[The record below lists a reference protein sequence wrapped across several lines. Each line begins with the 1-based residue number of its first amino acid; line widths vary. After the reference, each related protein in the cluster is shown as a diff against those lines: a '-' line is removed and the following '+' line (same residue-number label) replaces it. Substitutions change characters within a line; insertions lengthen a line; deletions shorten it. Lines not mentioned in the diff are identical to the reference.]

1 MGKTSIGTYWRP
13 TLRYAKVS
21 LKYYKWGTINCVKC
35 WFNRNAVGTLIE
47 NPIILM
53 ERHHSVCITF
63 KNTIIFNEFKVNKQM
78 NLSEEK
84 GSVQRVS
91 IGKNR
96 LLKRNLHRGTEW

>member
-1 MGKTSIGTYWRP
+1 
-13 TLRYAKVS
+13 
-21 LKYYKWGTINCVKC
+21 
-35 WFNRNAVGTLIE
+35 
-47 NPIILM
+47 M
-53 ERHHSVCITF
+53 ERHHFVCITF

-96 LLKRNLHRGTEW
+96 LLKRNLHRGTEWQFRIKNVLRKIVWTTFKYEGERIKEFQ